1 MTGEVVNTL
10 QLGNHFCIIIPLKEV
25 LNCKFGQQMIVK
37 RWRFT
42 SKESE
47 KIKNKVLHPY
57 IKQFFGNDIQ
67 FG

>member
-1 MTGEVVNTL
+1 MTVEVVNTL
-10 QLGNHFCIIIPLKEV
+10 QLGNHFYIIIPRKEV
-25 LNCKFGQQMIVK
+25 LNYKIWKTKIVK

>member
-1 MTGEVVNTL
+1 MPGEVVNNL
-10 QLGNHFCIIIPLKEV
+10 QLGNHFYIIIPRKEV
-25 LNCKFGQQMIVK
+25 LNYKIWKTKIVK